1 MYIPRYKW
9 IHTYIHVYIYIYT
22 NLCMNMCPWFLYM
35 VHPAAT
41 PQWLGSDCWSPVEHL
56 LRRVKPQRC
65 TKQKWIEKTIESWK
79 PLKGWKK
86 PCSMI
91 LVSKL
96 EKPLKN
102 PWKKKQKPKSLK
114 YHWTPNHIKIRR
126 RVFLVWKT
134 IETKSHKIT
143 WCIGC
148 LLAPERKSSQPR
160 LGPSGNFLS
169 FAASLT
175 VFVRSQPEVLWIL
188 HELHPLLME

>member
-102 PWKKKQKPKSLK
+102 PWKKNSE
-114 YHWTPNHIKIRR
+114 TKI
-126 RVFLVWKT
+126 
-134 IETKSHKIT
+134 IEIPLNTKSHKNQKTCLFSLKNHWNQIT
-143 WCIGC
+143 QNH
-148 LLAPERKSSQPR
+148 LVHR
-160 LGPSGNFLS
+160 LPVGTGKEIFPAMTG
-169 FAASLT
+169 SL
-175 VFVRSQPEVLWIL
+175 W
-188 HELHPLLME
+188 